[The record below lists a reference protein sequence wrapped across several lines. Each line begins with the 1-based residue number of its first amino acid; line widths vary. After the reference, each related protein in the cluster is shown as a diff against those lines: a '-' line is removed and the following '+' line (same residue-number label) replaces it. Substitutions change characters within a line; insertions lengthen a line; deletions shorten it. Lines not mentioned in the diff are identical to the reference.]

1 MTGSGRKV
9 VIITGAGGG
18 LGAATARRLAADG
31 ADVVLSDMDGS
42 LAAPIAEELGGLFVA
57 ADVTSET
64 DIAGLVD
71 AAVTRYGRLDVM
83 INNAGQVG
91 AVGSITQLD
100 ADLWSRTLAVL
111 LDSVFY
117 GMKHAARAMID
128 RGEGGAILST
138 TSVAGIVPLGPHA
151 YTAAKHAVVGLTRSV
166 AAELAPHGIRVNAVA
181 PGNVP
186 TPMTVAVYGSDA
198 AMRASAAARNPM
210 RTVVEADEIAAAFAY
225 LASDMA
231 CNVTGQVLTVDA
243 GLSACPLPADYYA
256 REPGYI
262 GNGG

>member
-1 MTGSGRKV
+1 H
-9 VIITGAGGG
+9 
-18 LGAATARRLAADG
+18 
-31 ADVVLSDMDGS
+31 VVLSDIDDSRAG
-42 LAAPIAEELGGLFVA
+42 PIADELGGLFVA

-64 DIAGLVD
+64 DIARLVD
-71 AAVTRYGRLDVM
+71 AAVSHHGRLDVM

-91 AVGSITQLD
+91 AVGPIAQVE
-100 ADLWSRTLAVL
+100 AALWSRTLAVL

-117 GMKHAARAMID
+117 SMKHAARVMID
-128 RGEGGAILST
+128 RGDGGAILST
-138 TSVAGIVPLGPHA
+138 TSVAGIAPLGPHA

-166 AAELAPHGIRVNAVA
+166 AAELAPHGVRVNAVA

-198 AMRASAAARNPM
+198 AMRESAAARNPM

-225 LASDMA
+225 LAGDMGR
-231 CNVTGQVLTVDA
+231 NITGQVLTVDA

-256 REPGYI
+256 REPGFI
-262 GNGG
+262 GSAG